1 MEKSFRF
8 IFQDTDALDIP
19 VKMVRAF
26 DVDGI
31 PKWMMRISGDGDE
44 LYKPFGVLPPIRK
57 FWSLQN
63 KNLTQLRV
71 PECVIDG
78 VRYLA
83 NAIDTY
89 DNDKSC
95 HYEKSHRYT
104 SAFSPASCSP
114 SFHMILRTK
123 KPLRDIIC
131 TAGVSVSAFLCLCSC
146 TSSAATL
153 PF

>member
-1 MEKSFRF
+1 MLKEVTMEKSFRF
-8 IFQDTDALDIP
+8 IFQDTDAFDIP
-19 VKMVRAF
+19 VKMVREF

-31 PKWMMRISGDGDE
+31 PKWRMRISGDGDE

-63 KNLTQLRV
+63 KNLTQLRI

-89 DNDKSC
+89 DNDQYDWRNIPQETREIG
-95 HYEKSHRYT
+95 HDLVIGVGR
-104 SAFSPASCSP
+104 AV
-114 SFHMILRTK
+114 RT
-123 KPLRDIIC
+123 
-131 TAGVSVSAFLCLCSC
+131 G
-146 TSSAATL
+146 
-153 PF
+153 